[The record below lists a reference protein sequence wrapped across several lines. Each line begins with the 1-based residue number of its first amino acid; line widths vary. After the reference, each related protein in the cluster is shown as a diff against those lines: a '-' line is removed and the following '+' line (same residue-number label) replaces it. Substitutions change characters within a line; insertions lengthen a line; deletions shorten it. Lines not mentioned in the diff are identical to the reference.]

1 MKIMVR
7 TRGFSRALGRV
18 LGRALGRHRRRLTT
32 SARRQ
37 QTTAVV
43 AKDVDHVDHTADEVH
58 EEPQK
63 PVTDDVREPQDTSL
77 LTDYVYH
84 VTAKVWAREKCTELK
99 LASHGRKE
107 TSIFHLP
114 VGEVSI
120 TLDDVA
126 SLLHLPITGASLT
139 FDALNVD
146 QVVDLLVELLEVSTQ
161 EAKDETFQYRG
172 AYVAHSLLTRV
183 SHMSV
188 WYSLTHFVTSTN
200 LEVIHGGVDELV
212 YIYDTLNYAS
222 KNTRKHLPGYVTL
235 LQHFP
240 TIASIVTDEDYHER
254 KPHACRWKSGKT
266 LPTIPPHPAAP
277 SLSIKEID
285 DRRLQFSK
293 YHAPV
298 GQICRALGQCSTYY
312 IEKPPRHPLVVHDDT
327 FIVPDPPQQAVNIY
341 SCQRITESFK
351 HMINMRMVTA
361 GTKAYTLTEHCL
373 RLARGVTE
381 QQNVYVWSRQR
392 RDT

>member
-1 MKIMVR
+1 MVR

-18 LGRALGRHRRRLTT
+18 LGRALGRH
-32 SARRQ
+32 
-37 QTTAVV
+37 
-43 AKDVDHVDHTADEVH
+43 DVDHVDHTADEVH

-63 PVTDDVREPQDTSL
+63 PVTDD
-77 LTDYVYH
+77 
-84 VTAKVWAREKCTELK
+84 
-99 LASHGRKE
+99 E

-266 LPTIPPHPAAP
+266 LPVLTYCKHLDRLTSDVTIPPHPAAP

-293 YHAPV
+293 YHAPP
-298 GQICRALGQCSTYY
+298 R
-312 IEKPPRHPLVVHDDT
+312 KPPRHPLVVHDDT
-327 FIVPDPPQQAVNIY
+327 FIVPDPPQQAVNIVA
-341 SCQRITESFK
+341 
-351 HMINMRMVTA
+351 MP
-361 GTKAYTLTEHCL
+361 
-373 RLARGVTE
+373 
-381 QQNVYVWSRQR
+381 
-392 RDT
+392 